1 MIRTL
6 QRKFVFTA
14 MAAITV
20 LILFLLGVINGANFV
35 IVGNQIDR
43 TLQVVAEH
51 ADGEG
56 EQPPT
61 PDDRAPRPFM
71 DAPKNDYDT
80 FLSSNFF
87 MVRFDQSGTIVY
99 TDVSRTSAVTEEEAQ
114 SMAARIYAG
123 GRDSGRTGRFRYL
136 LEQSRDG
143 RGSVLVFLDASGEN
157 LSYIR
162 VLLLSGAAGLAC
174 WGAMLVLVMALSRR
188 AIRPI
193 VENMEKQKQFVT
205 NAGHEIKTPLAIIQS
220 NTEALELYQG
230 QTKWSRNIKDQTV
243 RLSGLMADLLALARM
258 DEGAGQTNPTELDF
272 TGSAEAAVRSFA
284 QPMEAR
290 GLTVQA
296 DLQPEVRLR
305 ADRTQMEQMLS
316 ILLDNAVKYADEG
329 GSVWISLRRED
340 RRVRLSVR
348 NTCERLPDVPP
359 EKLFD
364 RFYRSD
370 AARTQKAGGY
380 GIGLAVA
387 RSIAQANRGSL
398 QAEYLQPDQICF
410 TASFG
415 THRTP

>member
-6 QRKFVFTA
+6 QKKFVFTA

-71 DAPKNDYDT
+71 DAPKNEYDT

-87 MVRFDQSGTIVY
+87 VVRFDQSGTIVY

-114 SMAARIYAG
+114 SMASQIYAS

-136 LEQSRDG
+136 AGKSRVGQGDI
-143 RGSVLVFLDASGEN
+143 LVFLDTSGEN

-162 VLLLSGAAGLAC
+162 VLLLSGAAGLVC
-174 WGAMLVLVMALSRR
+174 WGLMLVLVMALSRR

-220 NTEALELYQG
+220 NTEAMELYNG
-230 QTKWSRNIKDQTV
+230 ETKWSRNIKDQTV

-258 DEGAGQTNPTELDF
+258 DEGAGQTNPTDLDL
-272 TGSAEAAVRSFA
+272 TGLSEEAIRSFA
-284 QPMEAR
+284 QPLEAR
-290 GLTVQA
+290 GLAIQA
-296 DLQPEVRLR
+296 DIQPEVRLR
-305 ADRTQMEQMLS
+305 ADRAQLEQLLS

-329 GSVWISLRRED
+329 GTVWISLRREE
-340 RRVRLSVR
+340 RRVRLIVQ
-348 NTCERLPDVPP
+348 NTCRALPDAPP

-370 AARTQKAGGY
+370 TARTQKSGGY

-387 RSIAQANRGSL
+387 RSIVSANRGTL
-398 QAEYLQPDQICF
+398 RAEYLPPDRIRFVAQF
-410 TASFG
+410 
-415 THRTP
+415 